1 MKSRI
6 LKILRSE
13 NKIVSGEELSAAL
26 KVSRVSVW
34 KHIQSLQGSGYRI
47 VAGPKGYR
55 LENSPDALFAWEF
68 AERQSNIHYFPETSS
83 TMDIARDLA
92 RKGCPH
98 YTIVIAGRQKKGRGR
113 LSRIWL
119 SSEGGLYFTLVLR
132 PDIPAAHASRI
143 TFLASVVLAQ
153 TLRKLY
159 NIDAKVKWPNDILV
173 GGKKIS
179 GMLSEMEAE
188 ADMVSFINIGIGVN
202 VNNDPSIK
210 EPVATSLKK
219 LKGKEFLRKE
229 LLSVFLD
236 EFENRLNT
244 KSFDDIISQ
253 WKQYTM
259 TLNQPVK
266 IVTYRDTYE
275 GIAVDV
281 DENGALIL
289 KLENGTLQKVVCG
302 DCFQ

>member
-1 MKSRI
+1 MKNQI

-26 KVSRVSVW
+26 GVTRVSVW
-34 KHIQSLQGSGYRI
+34 KHIRFLQESGYNI

-55 LENSPDALFAWEF
+55 LESSPDALFPWEF
-68 AERQSNIHYFPETSS
+68 PGRESRIHYFPEASS

-98 YTIVIAGRQKKGRGR
+98 FTVIIAGRQKKGRGR
-113 LSRIWL
+113 LNRIWL
-119 SSEGGLYFTLVLR
+119 SSEGGLYFTMVLR
-132 PDIPAAHASRI
+132 PQIPAALASRI
-143 TFLASVVLAQ
+143 TFLASVVLVQ
-153 TLRKLY
+153 TMHKLY

-173 GGKKIS
+173 EGKKIS

-188 ADMVSFINIGIGVN
+188 ADMITFINIGIGVN
-202 VNNDPSIK
+202 VNNDLSVK
-210 EPVATSLKK
+210 EPGATSLKS
-219 LKGKEFLRKE
+219 LKAKEFLRKE
-229 LLSVFLD
+229 LLSIFLD

-244 KSFDDIISQ
+244 ESLDNIIPQ
-253 WKQYTM
+253 WKLYTM

-266 IVTYRDTYE
+266 IVTTRDTYE
-275 GIAVDV
+275 GVAVDV
-281 DENGALIL
+281 DENGTLIL
-289 KLENGTLQKVVCG
+289 KLENGALQKVICG

>member
-1 MKSRI
+1 MKSQI
-6 LKILRSE
+6 LNILRSD

-26 KVSRVSVW
+26 KVSRVSGW
-34 KHIQSLQGSGYRI
+34 KHIQSLQGSGYSI

-55 LENSPDALFAWEF
+55 LDNSPDALFAWEF
-68 AERQSNIHYFPETSS
+68 PERESSIHYFTETSS
-83 TMDIARDLA
+83 TMDAARDLA

-113 LSRIWL
+113 LSRVWL

-132 PDIPAAHASRI
+132 PDIPSAHASRI
-143 TFLASVVLAQ
+143 TFLASVVLAE
-153 TLRKLY
+153 TIRKLY

-188 ADMVSFINIGIGVN
+188 ADMVSFINIGIGIN
-202 VNNDPSIK
+202 LNNDPTAK
-210 EPVATSLKK
+210 EPGATSLKK

-236 EFENRLNT
+236 EFEKRLDT
-244 KSFDDIISQ
+244 KSFDDVISK

-266 IVTYRDTYE
+266 IVTTRDTYE